1 MRYVLVIILLLNTII
16 SYGQKQSQNEEAKEE
31 GDTLLIDL
39 QQQYK
44 TAKSD
49 SARVTSLV
57 ALAEYEVYREFSE
70 AEDHL
75 HTAVDIVNNN
85 IDLLEGGYLA
95 PPYSILGI
103 VKRRQ
108 GDYAG
113 AMSYFVKAKETFFR
127 IGDSSNVANIMH
139 NMGVLYRFMG
149 EYPKSIESYK
159 AAISIL
165 ETLNSN
171 EKGIAAG
178 YNMLGVS
185 YRKVNQLDSA
195 LYCYEKAKSIFRDLD
210 REEDLHRVNG
220 NMAVLYNVKKQY
232 HKSLQLNLEN
242 LAYYTKLGNKSSMA
256 STNYNVSTSYYRM
269 EDYRNA
275 MIYAK
280 ASLGVAQEEGLKQR
294 VSKAYYRMSNI
305 QNSTGDFEQA
315 LANYK
320 LFKKHSDSLIND
332 ENLRKIQR
340 LEIQSEFR
348 QEKLVDSLQLVRER
362 EVAEAN
368 LEVLAKKKRVQF
380 QWMLIGLILFAGLII
395 YIYVKQK
402 AKRRYMSLQ
411 NKLLSTEIEHKKKD
425 LTNFAINIS
434 KNQEWV
440 KVLSDKLNDVKS
452 DSEVKHN
459 KAFKELESEIKNHM
473 WIDESTKE
481 FYSQIDTLSSAFY
494 ERLKN
499 SFANLT
505 KTDIRLCSLIK
516 LNMDSK
522 QIAILQNISPSS
534 VKMSRYRLR
543 KKLNLNPD
551 QDIYAFLRDF

>member
-1 MRYVLVIILLLNTII
+1 MRFFIVITLLLITSI
-16 SYGQKQSQNEEAKEE
+16 SYGQRQAENEAIKEDR
-31 GDTLLIDL
+31 DTILINL
-39 QQQYK
+39 EQQYK
-44 TAKSD
+44 VAKTD

-57 ALAEYEVYREFSE
+57 ALAEYKVYRELNE

-75 HTAVDIVNNN
+75 HTAVEIVNNN
-85 IDLLEGGYLA
+85 KDLLEGGYLA

-113 AMSYFVKAKETFFR
+113 AMSYFVKAKETFFT

-139 NMGVLYRFMG
+139 NMGVMYRFMG
-149 EYPKSIESYK
+149 KYPKSIENYK
-159 AAISIL
+159 SAIAIL
-165 ETLNSN
+165 EALNSN

-185 YRKVNQLDSA
+185 YRKMNQLDSA
-195 LYCYEKAKSIFRDLD
+195 LYCYEKAKSIFRELN

-220 NMAVLYNVKKQY
+220 NMAVLHNVKKQY
-232 HKSLQLNLEN
+232 DKSLKLNLEN
-242 LAYYTKLGNKSSMA
+242 LAYYTKFGNKSSMA

-269 EDYRNA
+269 EDYLNA
-275 MIYAK
+275 MIYAR
-280 ASLGVAQEEGLKQR
+280 ASLKVAQEEGLKQR
-294 VSKAYYRMSNI
+294 VAKAYNRISNI
-305 QNSTGDFEQA
+305 QNKTKDFERA
-315 LANYK
+315 LVNYK
-320 LFKKHSDSLIND
+320 LYKKHSDSLLND
-332 ENLRKIQR
+332 ENLKKIQR

-348 QEKLVDSLQLVRER
+348 EEKLVDSLHLVKER

-380 QWMLIGLILFAGLII
+380 QWMLIGFILFAGLII
-395 YIYVKQK
+395 YVYVKQK
-402 AKRRYMSLQ
+402 AKRKYISLQ

-452 DSEVKHN
+452 ESEIKHN
-459 KAFKELESEIKNHM
+459 KAFKELESEIKNHI
-473 WIDESTKE
+473 WIDESTKK

-505 KTDIRLCSLIK
+505 KTDVRLCSLIK

-543 KKLNLNPD
+543 KKLNLTPD

>member
-1 MRYVLVIILLLNTII
+1 MRHILVIILLITTS
-16 SYGQKQSQNEEAKEE
+16 SYSQKQADNEKTKEE
-31 GDTLLIDL
+31 RDTILINL
-39 QQQYK
+39 RQQYK
-44 TAKSD
+44 TAKTD

-159 AAISIL
+159 SAISIL

-242 LAYYTKLGNKSSMA
+242 LAYYTELGNKSSMA
-256 STNYNVSTSYYRM
+256 STNYNVSTSYFRM
-269 EDYRNA
+269 EDYPNA
-275 MIYAK
+275 MIYAR
-280 ASLGVAQEEGLKQR
+280 ASLKVAQEEGLKHR
-294 VSKAYYRMSNI
+294 VSKAYNRISNI
-305 QNSTGDFEQA
+305 QNKTRDFEQA
-315 LANYK
+315 LVNYK

-348 QEKLVDSLQLVRER
+348 EEKLVDSLQLVKER

-440 KVLSDKLNDVKS
+440 KVLSDKLNDVKN

-499 SFANLT
+499 SFTNLT

>member
-1 MRYVLVIILLLNTII
+1 MRFVLVFILLLITNS
-16 SYGQKQSQNEEAKEE
+16 SYSQQQAENETAKEDK
-31 GDTLLIDL
+31 DTILINL
-39 QQQYK
+39 EQQYK
-44 TAKSD
+44 VAKTD

-75 HTAVDIVNNN
+75 LTAVEIVNNN
-85 IDLLEGGYLA
+85 KDLLEGGYLA

-108 GDYAG
+108 GDYAD

-149 EYPKSIESYK
+149 EYPKSIENYK
-159 AAISIL
+159 SAIAIL
-165 ETLNSN
+165 EALNSN
-171 EKGIAAG
+171 KKGVAAG

-195 LYCYEKAKSIFRDLD
+195 LYCYEKAKSIFKDLD

-232 HKSLQLNLEN
+232 DKSLKLNLEN

-269 EDYRNA
+269 EDYPNS
-275 MIYAK
+275 MIYAR
-280 ASLGVAQEEGLKQR
+280 ASLKVAQEEGLKQR
-294 VSKAYYRMSNI
+294 VSKAYNRISNI
-305 QNSTGDFEQA
+305 QNKTGDFEQA
-315 LANYK
+315 LVNYK

-348 QEKLVDSLQLVRER
+348 QEKLVDSLQLVKER

-380 QWMLIGLILFAGLII
+380 QWMLIGLILFAGLLI

-402 AKRRYMSLQ
+402 AKRKYMSLQ

-440 KVLSDKLNDVKS
+440 KVLSDKLNDVKN

-459 KAFKELESEIKNHM
+459 KAFKDLESEIKNHM

-481 FYSQIDTLSSAFY
+481 FYSQIDTLSTAFY

-499 SFANLT
+499 SFENLT
-505 KTDIRLCSLIK
+505 KTDVRLCSLIK